1 MQPSEVK
8 RGFLMRLIVPVE
20 WHIHVRR
27 DGDEYVLEYEERFEK
42 PEKMS
47 SEDFASIVE
56 SSAEFTRIVLRS
68 ANLATD
74 VRRAESNG
82 SVSLSFRV
90 KAPLD
95 VIASQIAGEFLPFSS
110 LGDMTVRD
118 LMSLACVGFGTLSV
132 LSRETSRDEQGRLVG
147 LAEVIKGVRRDQG
160 PRG

>member
-1 MQPSEVK
+1 
-8 RGFLMRLIVPVE
+8 MRLIVPVE
-20 WHIHVRR
+20 WRIHVRR

-42 PEKMS
+42 PENMS
-47 SEDFASIVE
+47 SEDFASVVE

-74 VRRAESNG
+74 VRRVESNG

-90 KAPLD
+90 RAPLD

-118 LMSLACVGFGTLSV
+118 LMSLACVGFGALSV
-132 LSRETSRDEQGRLVG
+132 LSRETSHDERGRLV
-147 LAEVIKGVRRDQG
+147 EVIGGVRRVQG